1 MRPDNSYNAHFRN
14 NTKKALTFEIM
25 YNTQTSENLL
35 YDKVNIVYLIQYHH
49 FIRIASSYLFLQ
61 RNYRLLEY
69 YINSHS

>member
-1 MRPDNSYNAHFRN
+1 MHIFEIIQ
-14 NTKKALTFEIM
+14 KKALTFEIM
-25 YNTQTSENLL
+25 YYTQTSENLL
-35 YDKVNIVYLIQYHH
+35 YDKVNIVYLIQYHR